1 MKMGCAREIV
11 SCAYEDDYDP
21 GFSLDYFFSLHE
33 LIPSQ
38 AQGLAVA
45 HGYFPLRFFSTRIA
59 QIHAN
64 YVLLETRY
72 LEID

>member
-45 HGYFPLRFFSTRIA
+45 HGYFPLRFLIR
-59 QIHAN
+59 
-64 YVLLETRY
+64 
-72 LEID
+72 